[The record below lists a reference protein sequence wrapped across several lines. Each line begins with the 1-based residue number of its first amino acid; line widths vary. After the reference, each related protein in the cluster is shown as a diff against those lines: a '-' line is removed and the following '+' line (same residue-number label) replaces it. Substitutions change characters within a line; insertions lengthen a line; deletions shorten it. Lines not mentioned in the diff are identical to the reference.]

1 METNENIQI
10 YFIYNMIATRNKQQ
24 LEVNGQKLPEELK
37 KYKDSLNK
45 FLQSS
50 NTLKNQIYQ
59 KNQKNRKNTKDFV
72 KKVLQ
77 SSNTSKKNQNQVFA
91 IKQYTLKKS
100 IPQIGCLKSC
110 LY

>member
-72 KKVLQ
+72 KKFCNQVTHQKKTRIKFLQ
-77 SSNTSKKNQNQVFA
+77 SSNIHQKNPS
-91 IKQYTLKKS
+91 LK
-100 IPQIGCLKSC
+100 LVV
-110 LY
+110 